1 MANSLDRGLE
11 QALSDLDAG
20 PAPDISQ
27 DGDQQDS
34 QESLERS
41 DHLHLRQVKQE
52 VRSLRRGQRRMWVAM
67 GLMIFA
73 VAGSVA
79 LNLVV

>member
-11 QALSDLDAG
+11 QALSDLDAD
-20 PAPDISQ
+20 PAPDIAHD
-27 DGDQQDS
+27 DGQQ
-34 QESLERS
+34 EALERS
-41 DHLHLRQVKQE
+41 DHLHLRKVQQE
-52 VRSLRRGQRRMWVAM
+52 VRSLKRGQRRMWVAM